1 MVPPILVVSGIF
13 WLLAYVLM
21 IRRGFL
27 DKTYGMPLVALCANI
42 SWEFIYSFILPHPRP
57 QLYIN
62 IAWFALDTVILF
74 QVIRFWKR
82 EFPDLSAGQFFPTFL
97 FTLGSGFCLVL
108 FSSIDLDDPIGKYA
122 AFGQNL
128 MMSAL
133 FIVMLYRRD
142 DLRGQSIYI
151 AAAKM
156 IGTFFASWGFYPFFP
171 FPDNLLLPFLF
182 AATLVLDLVYMV
194 MIYERCRKL
203 NIAPWFRF

>member
-13 WLLAYVLM
+13 WLFAYLLI

-42 SWEFIYSFILPHPRP
+42 SWEFIFSFILPHPTP

-62 IAWFALDTVILF
+62 VLWFALDTVILF
-74 QVIRFWKR
+74 QIIQFWKR
-82 EFPDLSAGQFFPTFL
+82 EFPDLSARQFFSALL
-97 FTLGSGFCLVL
+97 FALGSGFCLVL

-142 DLRGQSIYI
+142 NLRGQSIYI
-151 AAAKM
+151 AIAKM
-156 IGTFFASWGFYPFFP
+156 IGTLFAVWGFYPFFP
-171 FPDNLLLPFLF
+171 FPENLLLPFLF
-182 AATLVLDLVYMV
+182 ASTLVLDLVYTAMV
-194 MIYERCRKL
+194 YQRCRKL
-203 NIAPWFRF
+203 NITPWLKS